1 MHLRIAVFV
10 VALVAL
16 AACSSSPDMSSNGT
30 GSGSGADAN
39 GGGYGNGQGLN
50 GQNGGATP
58 LSGPG
63 SAADLQQNVGDRVF
77 FKTDQSGVDPEGQK
91 TLQRQA
97 DWLKRY
103 PNVTVTIE
111 GHCDER
117 GTREYNLALGARRS
131 NSVRDFLVSHGVN
144 PARITTI
151 SYGKERPIDPGTGEE
166 AWAHNRNGHTAIT
179 GGAR

>member
-30 GSGSGADAN
+30 GSGSGADAS
-39 GGGYGNGQGLN
+39 GGYGNGQGLN

-117 GTREYNLALGARRS
+117 GTREYNLALGARRADAVK
-131 NSVRDFLVSHGVN
+131 NVLIALGVQAN
-144 PARITTI
+144 RIQTI
-151 SYGKERPIDPGTGEE
+151 TYGKEKPMTVGSTET
-166 AWAHNRNGHTAIT
+166 AWAQNRRGVTVVN
-179 GGAR
+179 

>member
-30 GSGSGADAN
+30 GSGSGPDAN
-39 GGGYGNGQGLN
+39 GGYGNGQGLN
-50 GQNGGATP
+50 GQGGATP

-77 FKTDQSGVDPEGQK
+77 FKTDQSGVDPEGQT

-117 GTREYNLALGARRS
+117 GTREYNLALGARRAD
-131 NSVRDFLVSHGVN
+131 SVKNVLIALGVQAN
-144 PARITTI
+144 RIQTI
-151 SYGKERPIDPGTGEE
+151 TYGKEKPMTVGSTET
-166 AWAHNRNGHTAIT
+166 AWAQNRRGVTVVN
-179 GGAR
+179 